1 MVMDKEKR
9 EDPNSMVMGLRLLQ
23 GWVNYLMVIS
33 GGLMNLAKGRLD
45 RRLKLLLFIY
55 LLLL

>member
-45 RRLKLLLFIY
+45 RRLKLLLFFY

>member
-9 EDPNSMVMGLRLLQ
+9 EDPNSMVMGLRLIQ

-33 GGLMNLAKGRLD
+33 GGLMNLAKG
-45 RRLKLLLFIY
+45 
-55 LLLL
+55 